1 MLPRLN
7 KHRLE
12 CNFAD
17 RPSGLQR
24 VSVNRGRADW
34 PIATMACDNMRF
46 LLRISDRMPS
56 SIDSDE
62 FDVALALRAADAL
75 KVILQNRTRVKVI
88 LGEERVVPGTLGE
101 VIRLPTILARLQGRS
116 RVARDAALAEF
127 RTLWSTLSEKTTS
140 EVLLTIGWY
149 DPTELDWEDPRSN
162 RRPDLRSDDE
172 NA

>member
-1 MLPRLN
+1 
-7 KHRLE
+7 
-12 CNFAD
+12 
-17 RPSGLQR
+17 
-24 VSVNRGRADW
+24 
-34 PIATMACDNMRF
+34 
-46 LLRISDRMPS
+46 MPS